1 MDDLNS
7 TLGAILN
14 DPNKMAQLR
23 TVAES
28 LGINT
33 GNGPAQNPAGANTTN
48 STASQSNEHTQ
59 PAQAEQTEPNQNADS
74 GGQQT
79 VAPPAQPNTTN
90 QSSGIDPSA
99 IASILQNFQNAGGGN
114 AGNTG
119 NDAAGASSGNSS
131 IDPSTVAKL
140 SQVMSSFNSSDK
152 NVELMRSLKPHF
164 STARASRVEDAIRIM
179 QLLRA
184 WPAVKDS
191 GLLGKFTNLF
201 GGGRR

>member
-7 TLGAILN
+7 TIGAILN
-14 DPNKMAQLR
+14 DPNKIAQLR

-48 STASQSNEHTQ
+48 STDSQPNEHTPPVQ
-59 PAQAEQTEPNQNADS
+59 TEQTQPDQNPDS

-79 VAPPAQPNTTN
+79 VAPSGPTNTN
-90 QSSGIDPSA
+90 QSSGIDPAA
-99 IASILQNFQNAGGGN
+99 IASILQNFQNASGGN
-114 AGNTG
+114 SGTTG
-119 NDAAGASSGNSS
+119 NDATGASSENST
-131 IDPSTVAKL
+131 IDPSMVAKL
-140 SQVMSSFNSSDK
+140 SQVMSTFNSNDK

-164 STARASRVEDAIRIM
+164 SATRASRVDDAIRIM

-184 WPAVKDS
+184 WPTVKDS